1 MRKIFTLSLLL
12 AATAASA
19 RQISP
24 DEALSAAN
32 AFLNKG
38 TLTPVE
44 ATGAITRSDAQ
55 PYYAFNAT
63 DGNGFVIISGDDR
76 YSKVLGYSDRGSF
89 DFKNM
94 PPQLKAML
102 DQFAENSAKHSNW
115 NGTHSSWN
123 NSFSA
128 TRADEGVLLKT
139 ANWGQDA
146 PYNADCPN
154 MGESNAPTGCVAT
167 AMAIVMKY
175 HNWPETYNWDA
186 MPMEI
191 EYDGEIPPAANPE
204 LARLMKDVGEAVY
217 MEYGPTESGA
227 QMFRVGP
234 ALRYIFDYNPECQYI
249 EKKRFQKDF
258 WKNLIFENLDKGYPV
273 IYGGFGSGG
282 HAFVFDGYNSTGYH
296 VNWGWD
302 GWCNGY
308 FDIDAL
314 NPAGA
319 DFNEE
324 QSMILNVVPN
334 KNHDNH
340 SLCYTDYGYEWNKSG
355 HEECMNISV
364 ENVKTGE
371 PFNLFHSF
379 GITAKA
385 GFDGVIGMALVD
397 KEYKIKEVLQT
408 TPFSTYSPGDNMYVD
423 MNRGFEFVDLVV
435 KGDIASTDRLQ
446 LVSKNHTDSDY
457 KIIHGTY
464 EVPSSISVINNSPR
478 VSKVSFDIAEGIS
491 FTYNFIDPNPITL
504 PSGKTEITLLNGSN
518 LSIYWDMDDKES
530 DNTVAVYIMPED
542 NTIVNV
548 GKQGAVGVEYSDNTL
563 IKARILSPN
572 DKTITLSTPGSLK
585 EKVSLDEAPGVRS
598 LTLTGQMDATDFWYI
613 RDYFRSLES
622 LDLKAVKIME
632 CTATD
637 NGSYID
643 KHAADELPGAALWA
657 ANSITH
663 LVLPE
668 SLTVIGETAL
678 AGVFAKTLSI
688 PKGVKKILKSNFLEI
703 GAIESLNPEP
713 PSMYPESFIEA
724 DGPSKTILFVP
735 KGSAEKYKSA
745 PVWQD
750 FKSIIEGNMPANI
763 FATVIKDGVKYE
775 CSIDEVTVVGYE
787 GEPVDL
793 VIPDVVNI
801 DNSDYRVTNI
811 KANAFEQCN
820 SLESVAIGDYVSE
833 IGNYSFAGCSNLK
846 SVSLGKGLK
855 KTGDYSFASNPKL
868 EECNLPASL
877 EIMGEGSWRG
887 TNLKK
892 VVIPASAAPANDR
905 PVFTSISGL
914 ENFSVEDGNK
924 WYKCIDGSLYRI
936 SEGGLILESVPCK
949 KTGTLVIAD
958 NCTSLMSGAI
968 SLTGLESVVFNSK
981 CEVIPSYAV
990 EADTELTHITLPA
1003 NAFIHSEAFNCLY
1016 NLKSVTFTGN
1026 LKMHDGI
1033 FFLCTGLNNIIIDSD
1048 KDIVDLNGIFATPVD
1063 EINIFTSSFD
1073 KNFEYSGKYNL
1084 FVAGASTDAFKNDEA
1099 SEVQEMW
1106 AYGIDRNEKVI
1117 TITPKVDG
1125 LAIERV
1131 LINGK
1136 EAENIYSSRADAVPA
1151 FVCAVDDLNNLNVT
1165 IEYTL
1170 FGSQR
1175 MCSEYKSDFNNQMPH
1190 SESGVDSIL
1199 NESSVITEVYTID
1212 GIRMLKN
1219 ASKEEIN
1226 RLPNGI
1232 YIFREGN
1239 RTRKVVVN
1247 N

>member
-32 AFLNKG
+32 AFLNSKS
-38 TLTPVE
+38 LTPVE
-44 ATGAITRSDAQ
+44 ASGAMTRSDAQ
-55 PYYAFNAT
+55 PYYVFNAT

-76 YSKVLGYSDRGSF
+76 FSKVLGYSDRGSF
-89 DFKNM
+89 NFKNM

-102 DQFAENSAKHSNW
+102 DQFAENSAKPSNW

-128 TRADEGVLLKT
+128 TRADEGVLLET
-139 ANWGQDA
+139 AKWGQDA

-191 EYDGEIPPAANPE
+191 TEENPAPNPE
-204 LARLMKDVGEAVY
+204 LARLMKDAGEAVY
-217 MEYGPTESGA
+217 MCYGADESGA
-227 QMFRVGP
+227 EMFRVGP
-234 ALRYIFDYNPECQYI
+234 ALRYLFDYNPECQYI
-249 EKKRFQKDF
+249 EEKRFQNDF
-258 WKNLIFENLDKGYPV
+258 WKNLIHENLDKGYPV
-273 IYGGFGSGG
+273 IYGGSGSGG

-302 GWCNGY
+302 GWYNGY

-314 NPAGA
+314 NPGGA
-319 DFNEE
+319 NFNEE
-324 QSMILNVVPN
+324 QSMILNIVPN
-334 KNHDNH
+334 KNHINH
-340 SLCYTDYGYEWNKSG
+340 PLCYTDYGYEWAKNG
-355 HEECMNISV
+355 LEECMNISV
-364 ENVKTGE
+364 ENVKTGV
-371 PFNLFHSF
+371 PFSIFHSY
-379 GITAKA
+379 GVTAKA
-385 GFDGVIGMALVD
+385 GFDGVVGIALVD

-423 MNRGFEFVDLVV
+423 THQSLQFKNLVV
-435 KGDIASTDRLQ
+435 KGDIVSTDRLQ
-446 LVSKNHTDSDY
+446 LVSKNKTDSDF
-457 KIIHGTY
+457 KIIYGTY
-464 EVPSSISVINNSPR
+464 EVPSSISVINNTPR
-478 VSKVSFDIAEGIS
+478 LSSISFDIAEGIS
-491 FTYNFIDPNPITL
+491 FAYNDINL
-504 PSGKTEITLLNGSN
+504 PSGKSEVSLMKGLNLAISWNFEENESDKTVGVYIISDN
-518 LSIYWDMDDKES
+518 DTIILTGKTLSIGNIS
-530 DNTVAVYIMPED
+530 F
-542 NTIVNV
+542 
-548 GKQGAVGVEYSDNTL
+548 SDNTL
-563 IKARILSPN
+563 IKAQILSLK
-572 DKTITLSTPGSLK
+572 DKTIDLATPGSLK
-585 EKVSLDEAPGVRS
+585 EKISWNEAPGVRS
-598 LTLTGQMDATDFWYI
+598 LTLKGQMDATDFWYI

-632 CTATD
+632 CNAID

-668 SLTVIGETAL
+668 SLSVIGENSL
-678 AGVFAKTLSI
+678 GGVLVKKLSI
-688 PKGVKKILKSNFLEI
+688 PAGVKKILKSNFEDI

-713 PSMYPESFIEA
+713 PAIEPIAFLYA
-724 DGPSKTILFVP
+724 DTPQKSILFVP
-735 KGSAEKYKSA
+735 KGSAEKYQSA
-745 PVWQD
+745 KVWQD
-750 FKSIIEGNMPANI
+750 FKYIIEGSMPVNL
-763 FATVIKDGVKYE
+763 FTTVIKDGVKYE
-775 CSIDEVTVVGYE
+775 YGIDGLTVVGYE
-787 GEPVDL
+787 GQPVDI

-801 DNSDYRVTNI
+801 DNNDCKVIRI
-811 KANAFEQCN
+811 QDNAFENCA
-820 SLESVAIGDYVSE
+820 SLESVVIGDYVTE
-833 IGNYSFAGCSNLK
+833 IGNYSFAQCRNLK
-846 SVSLGKGLK
+846 SVSLGKGIK
-855 KTGDYSFASNPKL
+855 KTGNYSFAYNEKL

-1117 TITPKVDG
+1117 TITPKVDR

-1170 FGSQR
+1170 FGSQK
-1175 MCSEYKSDFNNQMPH
+1175 MSSEYKSDFNNQIPH